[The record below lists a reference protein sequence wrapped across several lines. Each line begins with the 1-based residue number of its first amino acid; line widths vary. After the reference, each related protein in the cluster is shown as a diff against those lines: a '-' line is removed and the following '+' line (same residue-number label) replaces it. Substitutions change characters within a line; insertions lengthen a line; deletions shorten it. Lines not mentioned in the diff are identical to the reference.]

1 MLTYIGIILL
11 TICNWMVII
20 SSSSDVNMPPAPMA
34 LDDDDYPYQCV
45 CHCPEKRKINEDN
58 VSGDGSW
65 TCSTWSRYDSCLSLL
80 FVCCQPRETVW
91 EIDPIGG
98 CEYDSGI
105 TPCYC
110 MTDTIASDANI
121 LHTVEA
127 TLTRLIRRGNTRRTT
142 RW

>member
-1 MLTYIGIILL
+1 MLTYIRILL
-11 TICNWMVII
+11 LIICNWMVTVSS

-58 VSGDGSW
+58 
-65 TCSTWSRYDSCLSLL
+65 
-80 FVCCQPRETVW
+80 PRETVW